1 MIKCLPYPKIGH
13 NQSTIRKTNYNMNS
27 KEVKSILREIEFENR
42 SRELRAV
49 FLEKGVKFYDKDGWG
64 YIKNRIK
71 TYVERY

>member
-1 MIKCLPYPKIGH
+1 
-13 NQSTIRKTNYNMNS
+13 MNS